1 MFIIYELFGLI
12 LLFFSPILILIRI
25 LLGKEDIKRFKEKFC
40 IFTKKSQKKETVW
53 IHGASVGEI
62 LSVIPIIYKFEK
74 DKKIKKI
81 LVTSSTTSSAAV
93 FSKFNFKKT
102 VHQFFPI
109 DINLFTKIFIN
120 YWKPKLA
127 IFVDSEIWPNMYKWR
142 SSTFNP
148 CRRPGNNY
156 IVLQP

>member
-1 MFIIYELFGLI
+1 MFIIYELLGLI
-12 LLFFSPILILIRI
+12 LLFFSPIIILIRI

-40 IFTKKSQKKETVW
+40 IFTKKSQKKETIW

-74 DKKIKKI
+74 DKRIKKI

-109 DINLFTKIFIN
+109 DINLFTKI
-120 YWKPKLA
+120 LH
-127 IFVDSEIWPNMYKWR
+127 
-142 SSTFNP
+142 
-148 CRRPGNNY
+148 
-156 IVLQP
+156 